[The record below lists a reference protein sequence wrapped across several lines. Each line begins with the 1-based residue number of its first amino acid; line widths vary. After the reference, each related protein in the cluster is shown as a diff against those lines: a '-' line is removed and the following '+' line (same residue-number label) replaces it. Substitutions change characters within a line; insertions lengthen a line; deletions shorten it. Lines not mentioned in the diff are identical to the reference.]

1 MEFASNKGSGKRL
14 SAEEYFMRGIAARE
28 QGYEGIAADA
38 FMLGAKASTSQRAR
52 IRCLE
57 EALVSAERIGDT
69 EKADEL
75 GIIFKLE
82 GAFSD
87 DKVSE
92 IVCEE
97 NARTERA
104 KATDFRVISS
114 MIEEAA
120 VIFESGNSF
129 EAQRLFGEA
138 LKYASDN
145 QEARKMVENK
155 IVSVYE
161 DEGEQLHERGAY
173 ERSEYSLMMAQ
184 EHASKFGLK
193 EVEKEICFKR
203 MVFASEEA
211 DMLKAAGDME
221 GWANKHV
228 KMIEIVL
235 SGNLVQYIN
244 EVRSMAVSS
253 SEEYARM
260 LYQSNRLVESELA
273 FGRAASICE
282 DMGDDARR
290 KINLESM
297 ASVLEAHGDFLRM
310 NGNNDY
316 GALYKYR
323 QAEAVAHAIGADK
336 LESRI
341 HEKLLAAKSGRI
353 DHGT

>member
-1 MEFASNKGSGKRL
+1 MPRMKYS
-14 SAEEYFMRGIAARE
+14 
-28 QGYEGIAADA
+28 
-38 FMLGAKASTSQRAR
+38 
-52 IRCLE
+52 
-57 EALVSAERIGDT
+57 SAERSGDK
-69 EKADEL
+69 EKANEL

-82 GAFSD
+82 GAFSE
-87 DKVSE
+87 DKVNE
-92 IVCEE
+92 IVHEE
-97 NARTERA
+97 SARIERS

-120 VIFESGNSF
+120 VVFESGNSF

-145 QEARKMVENK
+145 HEARKMVENK

-221 GWANKHV
+221 GWADKHI
-228 KMIEIVL
+228 KMIDIVL

-244 EVRSMAVSS
+244 EVRSMAAGS

-260 LYQSNRLVESELA
+260 LYQNNRFVESELA

-290 KINLESM
+290 KVNLESM
-297 ASVLEAHGDFLRM
+297 ASVLEAHGDSLRM
-310 NGNNDY
+310 KGNNDY

-323 QAEAVAHAIGADK
+323 QAETVAHSIGADK
-336 LESRI
+336 LEKRI
-341 HEKLLAAKSGRI
+341 HEKLVSAESGRI
-353 DHGT
+353 EHNQ

>member
-1 MEFASNKGSGKRL
+1 MEFASNKGNGKRL
-14 SAEEYFMRGIAARE
+14 SAEEYFMRGIAARG

-38 FMLGAKASTSQRAR
+38 FMLGAKVSTSQKER

-57 EALVSAERIGDT
+57 EALVSAERSGDK
-69 EKADEL
+69 EKANEL

-82 GAFSD
+82 GAFSE
-87 DKVSE
+87 DKVNE
-92 IVCEE
+92 IVHEE
-97 NARTERA
+97 SARIERS

-120 VIFESGNSF
+120 VVFESGNSF

-145 QEARKMVENK
+145 HEARKMVENK

-221 GWANKHV
+221 GWANKHI
-228 KMIEIVL
+228 KMIDIVL

-244 EVRSMAVSS
+244 EVRSMAVGS

-260 LYQSNRLVESELA
+260 LYQSNRFVESELA

-282 DMGDDARR
+282 DMGDNARR
-290 KINLESM
+290 KVNLESM
-297 ASVLEAHGDFLRM
+297 ASVLEAHGDSMRM

-323 QAEAVAHAIGADK
+323 QAETVAHSIGADK
-336 LESRI
+336 LEKRI
-341 HEKLLAAKSGRI
+341 HEKLVSVESGKI
-353 DHGT
+353 EHNQ

>member
-1 MEFASNKGSGKRL
+1 MEFASNKGNGKRL
-14 SAEEYFMRGIAARE
+14 SAEEYFMRGIAARG

-38 FMLGAKASTSQRAR
+38 FMLGAKVSTSQKER

-57 EALVSAERIGDT
+57 EALVSAERSGDK
-69 EKADEL
+69 EKANEL

-82 GAFSD
+82 GAFSE
-87 DKVSE
+87 DKVNE
-92 IVCEE
+92 IVHEE
-97 NARTERA
+97 SARIERS

-120 VIFESGNSF
+120 VVFESGNSF

-145 QEARKMVENK
+145 HEARKMVENK

-184 EHASKFGLK
+184 EHASKFGFK

-221 GWANKHV
+221 GWANKHI
-228 KMIEIVL
+228 KMIDIVL

-244 EVRSMAVSS
+244 EVRSMAVGS

-260 LYQSNRLVESELA
+260 LYQSNRFVESELA

-282 DMGDDARR
+282 DMGDNARR
-290 KINLESM
+290 KVNLESM
-297 ASVLEAHGDFLRM
+297 ASVLEAHGDSLRM

-323 QAEAVAHAIGADK
+323 QAETVAHSIGADK
-336 LESRI
+336 LEKRI
-341 HEKLLAAKSGRI
+341 HEKLVSVESGKI
-353 DHGT
+353 EHNQ